1 MKDPNIHL
9 FTPFLYDCLQSIG
22 NCLHVCIRVAL
33 FCFVYNCENIPNI
46 FEHVYKYISVRYKCT
61 SLLPSSLQ
69 LTHTT
74 HIHPPTNSPLT
85 DSNSKVPTLT
95 GIVQS
100 ITFCTMMTPP
110 LPFTPGMK
118 ETARCPE
125 SKISAQ
131 IWMKELGKNLPV
143 EDSFIPI
150 EQPQN
155 RNIYQ
160 YPEIFKTR

>member
-1 MKDPNIHL
+1 
-9 FTPFLYDCLQSIG
+9 
-22 NCLHVCIRVAL
+22 
-33 FCFVYNCENIPNI
+33 
-46 FEHVYKYISVRYKCT
+46 
-61 SLLPSSLQ
+61 
-69 LTHTT
+69 
-74 HIHPPTNSPLT
+74 
-85 DSNSKVPTLT
+85 
-95 GIVQS
+95 
-100 ITFCTMMTPP
+100 MTPP